1 MLGNRIEFRTFADPN
16 RMTMYRFSTYKNQY
30 KENLRLALP
39 VVLTQLGQ
47 ILTQFADNL
56 MVGRY
61 GGDDPMPMA
70 AVSFGGAVFFILFIA
85 AIGIALGMTPLIGE
99 LYAQGDRKRS
109 SQLLQNGILFYGV
122 LGITMSAVQYAI
134 IPLMYHL
141 RQPVEV
147 VEAAIPYYKM
157 LVWSMPFVMLFFA
170 FKQFLEGVGN
180 TKVEMV
186 VTIIANIANIGFN
199 WVFIYGRYG
208 FPEMGAAGAG
218 LGTLLSRIIA
228 PILMIGYF
236 YYRRRYRLYLAL
248 FSPHN
253 YSWRSVGQLTRM
265 GLPIALQMFL
275 EASAFVG
282 TGIMMGW
289 FGEGAKTAI
298 SANQIATTI
307 GNCAFMIVMSIGA
320 ATTIRVSHC
329 YGARNIGELTKAA
342 RASYHLVLAW
352 NAFAALVFI
361 TLRHFIPTLFT
372 TNAEVIA
379 IASELLAFAAL
390 YQLSD
395 GIQNVS
401 VGILRGIQDV
411 KIIMPIALI
420 SYWLLNLPV
429 GYLLGFTLGM
439 GPSGLYVGFSFG
451 LSTAAVLMILRIR
464 RSVRKLRMQTQEK

>member
-1 MLGNRIEFRTFADPN
+1 
-16 RMTMYRFSTYKNQY
+16 MYRFSTYKEQY
-30 KENLRLALP
+30 KQNLKLAFP

-47 ILTQFADNL
+47 ILTQFTDNL

-61 GGDDPMPMA
+61 GGDDPLPLA
-70 AVSFGGAVFFILFIA
+70 AVSFGGTVFFILFIA
-85 AIGIALGMTPLIGE
+85 SIGIAMGMTPLVGE
-99 LYAQGDRKRS
+99 LYAQNDREKS
-109 SQLLQNGILFYGV
+109 AGLLQNGILFYGL
-122 LGITMSAVQYAI
+122 LGVVMAAVQYAL

-147 VEAAIPYYKM
+147 VDAAIPYYKM
-157 LVWSMPFVMLFFA
+157 LVYSMPAMMLFFA

-180 TKVEMV
+180 THAEMYA
-186 VTIIANIANIGFN
+186 TIIANVANVGFN
-199 WVFIYGRYG
+199 WLFIYGHCG
-208 FPEMGAAGAG
+208 MPEMGAEGAG
-218 LGTLLSRIIA
+218 LGTLLARVTGTLLI
-228 PILMIGYF
+228 IGYF
-236 YYRRRYRLYLAL
+236 VSRSRYRLYLQR
-248 FSPHN
+248 FSRRKF
-253 YSWRSVGQLTRM
+253 SRTDVRQLLHM
-265 GLPIALQMFL
+265 GGPISLQMFL
-275 EASAFVG
+275 ESSAFVG

-289 FGEGAKTAI
+289 FGAEAKATI
-298 SANQIATTI
+298 SANQIAMTI

-329 YGARNIGELTKAA
+329 YGARNIGELSLAA
-342 RASYHLVLAW
+342 KASYHLVLAW

-361 TLRHFIPTLFT
+361 SLRHFIPTLFT

-379 IASELLAFAAL
+379 IASHLLAFAAL

-411 KIIMPIALI
+411 KIIMPIALV

-429 GYLLGFTLGM
+429 GYLLGFNLGM
-439 GPSGLYVGFSFG
+439 GPSGLYLGFSFG

-464 RSVRKLRMQTQEK
+464 RSVRKLRLATQAK

>member
-1 MLGNRIEFRTFADPN
+1 MYSFA
-16 RMTMYRFSTYKNQY
+16 TYKDQY
-30 KENLRLALP
+30 KANLKLALP

-61 GGDDPMPMA
+61 GGDDPTPLA

-85 AIGIALGMTPLIGE
+85 AIGIALGMTPLVGE
-99 LYAQGDRKRS
+99 LYAQGDREKS
-109 SQLLQNGILFYGV
+109 ASLLQNGILFYGL
-122 LGITMSAVQYAI
+122 LGLAMAVMQYAA
-134 IPLMYHL
+134 IPLLYHL
-141 RQPVEV
+141 GQPAEV
-147 VEAAIPYYKM
+147 VDMAIPYYKM
-157 LVWSMPFVMLFFA
+157 LVYSMPFIMLFFT

-186 VTIIANIANIGFN
+186 VTIVANLANIGFN

-208 FPEMGAAGAG
+208 FPEMGAEGAG
-218 LGTLLSRIIA
+218 LGTLMSRIIA
-228 PILMIGYF
+228 PILMVGYF
-236 YYRRRYRLYLAL
+236 YSRHKYRAYLDG
-248 FSPHN
+248 FSPRN
-253 YSWRSVGQLTRM
+253 YSWKAIKQLLHM
-265 GLPIALQMFL
+265 GLPISLQMFL

-289 FGEGAKTAI
+289 FNKETM

-329 YGARNIGELTKAA
+329 YGARNIGELSLAA
-342 RASYHLVLAW
+342 KASYHLVLAW
-352 NAFAALVFI
+352 NAFAAVIFI
-361 TLRHFIPTLFT
+361 TMRNIIPTLFT
-372 TNAEVIA
+372 TNTEVIA
-379 IASELLAFAAL
+379 IASQLMMLAAL

-411 KIIMPIALI
+411 KIIMPIAFV

-429 GYLLGFTLGM
+429 GYLFGFTMGM
-439 GPSGLYVGFSFG
+439 GPAGLFLGFSFG
-451 LSTAAVLMILRIR
+451 LSAAAVMMILRIR
-464 RSVRKLRMQTQEK
+464 RSIRRLYTSGNS

>member
-1 MLGNRIEFRTFADPN
+1 
-16 RMTMYRFSTYKNQY
+16 MYRFSAYKNQY

-39 VVLTQLGQ
+39 VVLTQVGQ

-61 GGDDPMPMA
+61 GGDDPLPLA
-70 AVSFGGAVFFILFIA
+70 AVSFGGSVFFILVIA
-85 AIGIALGMTPLIGE
+85 SIGIALGMTPLIGE
-99 LYAQGDRKRS
+99 LYAQGDRQRS

-122 LGITMSAVQYAI
+122 LGIVMAAVQYAV

-147 VEAAIPYYKM
+147 VDAAIPYYKM

-186 VTIIANIANIGFN
+186 VTIVANVANIAFN

-228 PILMIGYF
+228 PMLMIGYF
-236 YYRRRYRLYLAL
+236 YSRRRYRLYLAL
-248 FSPHN
+248 FSRHN
-253 YSWRSVGQLTRM
+253 YSWRAVGQLTRM
-265 GLPIALQMFL
+265 GLPISLQMFL

-289 FGEGAKTAI
+289 FGDQAKTAI

-307 GNCAFMIVMSIGA
+307 CNCAFMIVMSIGA

-329 YGARNIGELTKAA
+329 YGARNFGELSLAA
-342 RASYHLVLAW
+342 RASYHLVLTW

-361 TLRHFIPTLFT
+361 SLRHFIPTLFT

-379 IASELLAFAAL
+379 IASQLLAFGAL

-411 KIIMPIALI
+411 RIIMPIALV

-429 GYLLGFTLGM
+429 GYLLGFNLGM
-439 GPSGLYVGFSFG
+439 GPSGFYLGFSFG

-464 RSVRKLRMQTQEK
+464 RSVRKLRLATQAK

>member
-1 MLGNRIEFRTFADPN
+1 MYKFA
-16 RMTMYRFSTYKNQY
+16 TYKDQY
-30 KENLRLALP
+30 KANLRLALP

-61 GGDDPMPMA
+61 GGDDPTPLA

-85 AIGIALGMTPLIGE
+85 AVGIALGMTPLVGE
-99 LYAQGDRKRS
+99 LYAQGDREKS
-109 SQLLQNGILFYGV
+109 AGLLQNGILFYGL
-122 LGITMSAVQYAI
+122 LGLTMAVVQYAA
-134 IPLMYHL
+134 IPLLYHL
-141 RQPVEV
+141 GQPAEV
-147 VEAAIPYYKM
+147 VDMAIPYYKM
-157 LVWSMPFVMLFFA
+157 LVYSMPFIMLFFT

-180 TKVEMV
+180 TKVEMA
-186 VTIIANIANIGFN
+186 VTIVANLANIGFN

-208 FPEMGAAGAG
+208 FPEMGAEGAG

-228 PILMIGYF
+228 PSGMIGYF
-236 YYRRRYRLYLAL
+236 YSRHKYRAYLDG
-248 FSPHN
+248 FSPRN
-253 YSWRSVGQLTRM
+253 YSWATVKRLLHM
-265 GLPIALQMFL
+265 GLPISLQMFL

-289 FGEGAKTAI
+289 FNKETM

-329 YGARNIGELTKAA
+329 YGARNIGELSLAA
-342 RASYHLVLAW
+342 KASYHLVLAW
-352 NAFAALVFI
+352 NAFAAIVFI
-361 TLRHFIPTLFT
+361 TMRNVIPTLFT

-379 IASELLAFAAL
+379 IASQLMVFAAL

-411 KIIMPIALI
+411 KIIMPLALAA
-420 SYWLLNLPV
+420 YWVLNLPV
-429 GYLLGFTLGM
+429 GYLCGFTLGL
-439 GPSGLYVGFSFG
+439 GPWGLFIGYFVG
-451 LSTAAVLMILRIR
+451 LTTAAVFYLLRIR
-464 RSVRKLRMQTQEK
+464 RDVRMLRQSGSVRP